1 MRTPRGLS
9 ASACVAFAILLLSLA
24 PAGAAEKAAAPA
36 RQGQGK
42 ASVSAVP
49 LAKALASSRQ
59 IDKLVEAGYA
69 KHKVK
74 PNSPVSDEVFLRRIY
89 LDLVGRI
96 PSFEEASR
104 FLESTDPD
112 KRSKLIDRLL
122 DSEGY
127 VSHQYNYWADLLR
140 IQTRNRYAP
149 SQPYID
155 YVKDF
160 LRQDKP
166 YDQFVRELLTAEGYT
181 WDNGAA
187 GYYLRD
193 PGMPLDNLSNT
204 VQVFLGTQLVCAQC
218 HDHPFDSWTQ
228 KQYYELAAFTYGID
242 TRDRSNPKYVELRK
256 MRRNADMDREV
267 YRSANR
273 ILRPLAYRVN
283 ETNRQLR
290 LPPDY
295 AYPDAKPKSV
305 VTPATIF
312 GEKVTVKPGESRKE
326 AFARWLTSPKNPRFT
341 TAIAN
346 RLWKRAMG
354 VGVIEPVDDFRRGAD
369 PSNPE
374 LMAYLTQLMIDL
386 KYDLKQYYRILYNT
400 KTYQREVTAGDRD
413 EEQPYYFPGPVLRR
427 MSAEQL
433 WDSLLAMTIPDV
445 DERKGVPPT
454 YGRYTDGEDLV
465 NKDMKEIIAMAR
477 VEARR
482 RKAQVKFNEQTRDLQ
497 KEMRVALKKG
507 DRETAGRLREK
518 INKIRQ
524 EVYGPGV
531 DRRARRNRR
540 ERQRETD
547 PRWRGFQRD
556 LVRASELESPAR
568 PGHFLRQFGQSD
580 RESIENASTEASVPQ
595 ILTLINGPMF
605 NQLVNRNSVLSRHVA
620 SANGPEEKAEV
631 LFLSILSR
639 RPTEKEKELVLPHL
653 RKGGKG
659 TGDAI
664 WALLNTRQFLFVQ

>member
-1 MRTPRGLS
+1 MRTPRGRSAGVLVALVFLLS
-9 ASACVAFAILLLSLA
+9 ALA
-24 PAGAAEKAAAPA
+24 PTGAAEKVAGA

-42 ASVSAVP
+42 ASVSATP
-49 LAKALASSRQ
+49 LAKARAASRQ

-69 KHKVK
+69 KHKIK
-74 PNSPVSDEVFLRRIY
+74 PNPLASDEVFLRRIY
-89 LDLVGRI
+89 LDVIGRI
-96 PSFEEASR
+96 PSFEEASA
-104 FLESTDPD
+104 FLNSTDPD

-127 VSHQYNYWADLLR
+127 VSHQFNYWADLLR

-149 SQPYID
+149 AQPYID
-155 YVKDF
+155 FVKDSM
-160 LRQDKP
+160 RDNKP

-193 PGMPLDNLSNT
+193 PGMPLDNMSNT
-204 VQVFLGTQLVCAQC
+204 IQVFLGTRLVCAQC

-228 KQYYELAAFTYGID
+228 MQYYQMAAFTYGIN

-256 MRRNADMDREV
+256 MRRDSDMDREV

-283 ETNRQLR
+283 ETDRQLR
-290 LPPDY
+290 LPAEY

-305 VTPATIF
+305 VAPATIF
-312 GEKVTVKPGESRKE
+312 GEKLTVKPGESRKE
-326 AFARWLTSPKNPRFT
+326 VFARWLTSPKNPRFT
-341 TAIAN
+341 TTIAN
-346 RLWKRAMG
+346 RLWKRVMG
-354 VGVIEPVDDFRRGAD
+354 VGVIEPVDDFRNGAE

-374 LMAYLTQLMIDL
+374 LMDFLNRQMTDQ
-386 KYDLKQYYRILYNT
+386 KYDLKQYYRVLFNT
-400 KTYQREVTAGDRD
+400 KTYQREVTRGDRD

-427 MSAEQL
+427 LSAEQL
-433 WDSLLAMTIPDV
+433 WDSLLVMTIPDV
-445 DERKGVPPT
+445 EERKGAPPR

-465 NKDMKEIIAMAR
+465 DMDMKQIMEMAR
-477 VEARR
+477 VEAKR
-482 RKAQVKFNEQTRDLQ
+482 RKAQVKFNEMTRDLQ

-507 DRETAGRLREK
+507 DTETAGRLREK

-524 EVYGPGV
+524 EVYGADV
-531 DRRARRNRR
+531 NRRARRARQA
-540 ERQRETD
+540 RQRETD
-547 PRWRGFQRD
+547 PRWKGFSRD
-556 LVRASELESPAR
+556 LVRASEIESPAR

-595 ILTLINGPMF
+595 ILTLLNGPMY
-605 NQLVNRNSVLSRHVA
+605 NQLANRNSVLSRHLA
-620 SANGPEEKAEV
+620 SANGPEEKLEV

-639 RPTEKEKELVLPHL
+639 RPTEREKELVLPHL
-653 RKGGKG
+653 QRGGKG

-664 WALLNTRQFLFVQ
+664 WALLNMRQFMFVQ